1 MQIESF
7 WQGQHKA
14 SKKPYFHCGPLSG
27 ASSKNTKYKKNN
39 NKNKTE
45 KDVIRA

>member
-27 ASSKNTKYKKNN
+27 TSSKIQNTKKSN